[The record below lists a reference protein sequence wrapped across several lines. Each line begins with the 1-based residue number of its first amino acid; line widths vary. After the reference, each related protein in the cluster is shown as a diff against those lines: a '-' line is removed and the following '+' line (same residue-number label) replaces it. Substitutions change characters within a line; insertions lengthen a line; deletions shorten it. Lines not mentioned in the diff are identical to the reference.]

1 MSSGRT
7 AAAFQGLPGRFV
19 GGARHAFDRYRR
31 TLSFAAATASAA
43 GVVNVTFVD
52 PDKFS
57 RRWQRP
63 TQRSRTT
70 WQSSSSHLKDL
81 GQRYLPDGQV
91 LNISVLGV
99 DMAGYTRPPL
109 ARRGGSYEI
118 RIARFA
124 ADWPRITLR
133 YSLESNGQPIKNGEE
148 VVADVFTGATVR
160 TTASSIR

>member
-1 MSSGRT
+1 LQSKECVVGPDGCSVSGSARSIQEVLVMHSIAI
-7 AAAFQGLPGRFV
+7 AAL
-19 GGARHAFDRYRR
+19 
-31 TLSFAAATASAA
+31 LSFAAATASAA

-52 PDKFS
+52 PDKYFDAGKD
-57 RRWQRP
+57 QHNEP
-63 TQRSRTT
+63 NDLAVIEQY
-70 WQSSSSHLKDL
+70 LKDL

-99 DMAGYTRPPL
+99 DMAGYTRPPP

-133 YSLESNGQPIKNGEE
+133 YSLESNGQPISQRKPQKHR
-148 VVADVFTGATVR
+148 DL
-160 TTASSIR
+160 IRCVSGG